1 MVSGVSSRRYAGAD
15 ETRAVI
21 SFPDSLNLG
30 ILPDDMYLR
39 AQFTEF
45 IGFTE
50 CVHILASS
58 KRSPYS
64 AEAQYF
70 ADQAHLY
77 NLLSGLVESQGV
89 FKAAPRM
96 YGICRITVL
105 LYIHAIFLE
114 YHHSP
119 VTLGTELA
127 KLRVNLKKMQPLER
141 QITLEG
147 LTLMIFKDGERDDLE
162 NSERTLM
169 VLRMITIVKRL
180 SAASI
185 NNLLV
190 LFFGYLTGKT
200 FDSVVRGLFW
210 NVDEIEEEAFG
221 GT

>member
-1 MVSGVSSRRYAGAD
+1 
-15 ETRAVI
+15 
-21 SFPDSLNLG
+21 
-30 ILPDDMYLR
+30 
-39 AQFTEF
+39 
-45 IGFTE
+45 
-50 CVHILASS
+50 
-58 KRSPYS
+58 
-64 AEAQYF
+64 
-70 ADQAHLY
+70 
-77 NLLSGLVESQGV
+77 
-89 FKAAPRM
+89 
-96 YGICRITVL
+96 
-105 LYIHAIFLE
+105 
-114 YHHSP
+114 
-119 VTLGTELA
+119 
-127 KLRVNLKKMQPLER
+127 LER